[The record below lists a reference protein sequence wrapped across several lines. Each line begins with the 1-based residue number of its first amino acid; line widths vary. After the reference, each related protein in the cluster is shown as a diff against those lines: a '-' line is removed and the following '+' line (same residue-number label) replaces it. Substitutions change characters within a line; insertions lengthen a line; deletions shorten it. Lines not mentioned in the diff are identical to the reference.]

1 MEPKIDFDSLMA
13 TLASRDAPPPKVVVN
28 IERVLQAAESQR
40 PLLWRNCAIASVM
53 AAAAALAVT
62 FTLSFSA
69 PSEATVDS
77 LDEVYQECENAFAF
91 YSYSEM
97 TGR

>member
-1 MEPKIDFDSLMA
+1 MGPRMDFDSLME
-13 TLASRDAPPPKVVVN
+13 TLAACDAPPPAVTVDVAS
-28 IERVLQAAESQR
+28 VLQTVESRR

>member
-40 PLLWRNCAIASVM
+40 PLLWRNCAIASLV
-53 AAAAALAVT
+53 ATAAALAIT
-62 FTLSFSA
+62 FTLGFSS
-69 PSEATVDS
+69 PSEASADS
-77 LDEVYQECENAFAF
+77 LDEVYQECESVFAF
-91 YSYSEM
+91 YSYSDM